1 MEAIDT
7 RGHRLRTDSVRSDI
21 VGNGIAL
28 QHRLSTVCAL
38 EYLKSHSIGA
48 DVIARVLLY
57 PAQRR
62 RGDRAA
68 LMHKN

>member
-7 RGHRLRTDSVRSDI
+7 RGPHVRTNRIHSDI
-21 VGNGIAL
+21 VDKGIVL
-28 QHRLSTVCAL
+28 QDRLSTLCAL

-48 DVIARVLLY
+48 DVIQRVLLF

-62 RGDRAA
+62 RVA
-68 LMHKN
+68 